1 MDLKQIRILQANC
14 WKSHEKVM
22 IHLFGEK
29 EVRDLEI
36 LAIQEPYINKH
47 TDQVTTYSQMLG
59 NRFHLLI
66 KPTSK
71 DTNVANM
78 PRVCFFVSK
87 ALDPKKW
94 AIKHHTKDLSTLTL
108 HTKIGPIHIH
118 NAYNPSPAT
127 GQPSVIGALHN
138 ALAEY
143 PNQKHVVVGDF
154 NLHHPM
160 WARPDYDHRH
170 EEADDLIRVAEDH
183 GLELLTPPGTITY
196 EKHTGRGSQQTTIDL
211 AWATAEVTDLLV
223 RCQDRRDWMHAADH
237 IPILTELDISVQKAP
252 ERPKMK
258 WQEADWDAFLKALT
272 ADLQPTCSLATT
284 TEIDATVDHLIRT
297 IQQSAEGTVPVAKI
311 TPYSHPGYPPELK
324 RLRNNVNR
332 TRRWAASGQE
342 KDIKAFRQA
351 RHKLGRETT
360 KLSRNSH
367 RSRVEE
373 ATESIEGFWKLA

>member
-1 MDLKQIRILQANC
+1 
-14 WKSHEKVM
+14 M

-118 NAYNPSPAT
+118 NAYNPSPVT
-127 GQPSVIGALHN
+127 GQPSVINALNN
-138 ALAEY
+138 ALAGH
-143 PNQKHVVVGDF
+143 PGQQHVVVGDF

-160 WARPDYDHRH
+160 W
-170 EEADDLIRVAEDH
+170 
-183 GLELLTPPGTITY
+183 T
-196 EKHTGRGSQQTTIDL
+196 
-211 AWATAEVTDLLV
+211 
-223 RCQDRRDWMHAADH
+223 
-237 IPILTELDISVQKAP
+237 
-252 ERPKMK
+252 
-258 WQEADWDAFLKALT
+258 
-272 ADLQPTCSLATT
+272 
-284 TEIDATVDHLIRT
+284 
-297 IQQSAEGTVPVAKI
+297 
-311 TPYSHPGYPPELK
+311 
-324 RLRNNVNR
+324 
-332 TRRWAASGQE
+332 
-342 KDIKAFRQA
+342 
-351 RHKLGRETT
+351 
-360 KLSRNSH
+360 
-367 RSRVEE
+367 
-373 ATESIEGFWKLA
+373 

>member
-1 MDLKQIRILQANC
+1 MSLKRIQILQANC
-14 WKSHEKVM
+14 WKSREKVM

-36 LAIQEPYINKH
+36 LAIQEPYINRH

-78 PRVCFFVSK
+78 PWVCFFVSK
-87 ALDPKKW
+87 ALDPMKW

-118 NAYNPSPAT
+118 NAYNPSPVT
-127 GQPSVIGALHN
+127 GQPSVISALHN

-143 PNQKHVVVGDF
+143 PNQKHMVVGDF
-154 NLHHPM
+154 NLHHLM
-160 WARPDYDHRH
+160 WARPDYNHRH

-196 EKHTGRGSQQTTIDL
+196 EKHTGRGSHQTTIDL
-211 AWATAEVTDLLV
+211 TWATAEVTDLLV
-223 RCQDRRDWMHAADH
+223 CCQDRRDWMHAADH
-237 IPILTELDISVQKAP
+237 IPILTELDISVQKTP
-252 ERPKMK
+252 ERLKMK

-284 TEIDATVDHLIRT
+284 KEIDATVDHLIRT

-311 TPYSHPGYPPELK
+311 TPYSRPGYPPELK
-324 RLRNNVNR
+324 RLHNNAQTGPRN
-332 TRRWAASGQE
+332 
-342 KDIKAFRQA
+342 
-351 RHKLGRETT
+351 H
-360 KLSRNSH
+360 
-367 RSRVEE
+367 
-373 ATESIEGFWKLA
+373 